1 MKKNFIILIVALF
14 IFARGCTC
22 DSDSDSPKP
31 GKFKLANSWGV
42 GFDYENVPDG
52 FLWITYDAMI
62 ANEVYAIFFED
73 KSSYNPRYI
82 VTFEISHARRAD
94 CEITAYLASS
104 QGGTRIM
111 SKRFED
117 YMGRGGNWSFPS
129 NIMVM
134 DITEFAGKINSYD
147 LFLEVYDSS
156 VNSDEGTVV
165 SFSIEY
171 YSTYDKTGS
180 SPDKTI
186 ISSDTNVATT
196 NGNSVYLDIL
206 TIGEFSSP
214 PAASRSPSK
223 ASISSLVNA
232 RSIDEIDLIVLKE
245 IVGVNDGTKNY
256 NRIINGH
263 GTGLIPPTES
273 QWAKIKKSALVVD
286 SLAPPKAGASIPG
299 SVDLSQTKYFPP
311 IGNQGTEGSCVSFSV
326 AYYIKTFY
334 EAREHNRD
342 LSTTGWN
349 GSPWPGKPD
358 SNLNWIFSPD
368 FIYHQINDG
377 VDEGSYFHDNV
388 HVVTRIGCSTWSTFA
403 TSISNGVI
411 WPDEDAW
418 REAPLYRGDIPDED
432 TWSSYYILTVDSYD
446 KIKILKTLLAN
457 NIMVTIA
464 VDADRYEDLSAD
476 DVWDTDNYADVPVYD
491 TNHANTVVGYRD
503 D

>member
-62 ANEVYAIFFED
+62 ANEVYAIFYED

-82 VTFEISHARRAD
+82 VNFEISHAKRAD
-94 CEITAYLASS
+94 CEITAYLAYTYD
-104 QGGTRIM
+104 GTRVM

-117 YMGRGGNWSFPS
+117 YSGRGGDWPFPS

-134 DITEFAGKINSYD
+134 DITEFASQINSYD
-147 LFLEVYDSS
+147 LYLEVNDT
-156 VNSDEGTVV
+156 NSDGTTG
-165 SFSIEY
+165 SIESFTVER
-171 YSTYDKTGS
+171 YSDYPGTMGGS
-180 SPDKTI
+180 LNDGTLPESIPDQGKAYAHIATSP
-186 ISSDTNVATT
+186 NQ
-196 NGNSVYLDIL
+196 
-206 TIGEFSSP
+206 IGSP
-214 PAASRSPSK
+214 LPAASRSSSK
-223 ASISSLVNA
+223 VSISSLVNA
-232 RSIDEIDLIVLKE
+232 RSIDESDLIVLKE

-273 QWAKIKKSALVVD
+273 QWAKIKKSALLVE

-299 SVDLSQTKYFPP
+299 NVDLSQTKYFPP
-311 IGNQGTEGSCVSFSV
+311 VANQGTEGSCVSFSV

-334 EAREHNRD
+334 EAREHNQD
-342 LSTTGWN
+342 LSSTGWN

-358 SNLNWIFSPD
+358 SNLDRIFSPD

-377 VDEGSYFHDNV
+377 EDSGSYFHDNV

-476 DVWDTDNYADVPVYD
+476 DVWDTDNYADVPVYN